1 MTTPYAIRHI
11 TRFTYTSPVSES
23 VMELRMR
30 PATDGPQ
37 RCLQFEVEVSPR
49 ARVFAYRDFLGN
61 WVHHFDIPR
70 RHAHLQITARAQVQL
85 DELPTPPERLPESAW
100 TIVDGWEATGAHWD
114 FRQPSH
120 FAAWS
125 PALLAFVESL
135 GPVAARQAD
144 PLATAWALMNAVNG
158 GFEYAPNSTRV
169 DSPIDDAL
177 AARRGVCQD
186 FTHVMLAALR
196 RLGLPCRYVSGYI
209 APRVLAD
216 GPADSAIATHAW
228 LEVLLPELG
237 WVGFDPTHNMTAGG
251 RHVRVAIG
259 RDYADVPPTRGTFKG
274 TTSSALAVS
283 VEVTPAEA
291 LPTLDP
297 AVVEAAWLAEAAPAE
312 DERERQMQQ
321 QQQAGPGARGSGS
334 GKEPHTRSR

>member
-11 TRFTYTSPVSES
+11 TRFLYTSPVSES

-30 PATDGPQ
+30 PATDGTQ
-37 RCLQFEVEVSPR
+37 RCLQFEVEVAPR

-70 RHAHLQITARAQVQL
+70 RHSQLTITARAQVQV
-85 DELPTPPERLPESAW
+85 DAPAALPARLGDDAW
-100 TIVDGWEATGAHWD
+100 AAVDGWAAGGDHWD

-120 FAAWS
+120 FATWS
-125 PALLAFVESL
+125 PALLDFVAGL
-135 GPVAARQAD
+135 GPGATRVAD
-144 PLATAWALMNAVNG
+144 PLTTVRRVMAAIHD
-158 GFEYAPNSTRV
+158 GFEYAPKSTRV

-186 FTHVMLAALR
+186 FTHVMIATLR
-196 RLGLPCRYVSGYI
+196 RLGLPCRYVSGYM
-209 APRVLAD
+209 APR
-216 GPADSAIATHAW
+216 PADDDATAASTIATHAW
-228 LEVLLPELG
+228 VETFLPDLG
-237 WVGFDPTHNMTAGG
+237 WVGLDPTHNVEAGV

-274 TTSSALAVS
+274 TTASTLEVS
-283 VEVTPAEA
+283 VDVTPAEA

-297 AVVEAAWLAEAAPAE
+297 AVIETAWTAEAPPPAD
-312 DERERQMQQ
+312 DERDRQMQQ
-321 QQQAGPGARGSGS
+321 QQQ
-334 GKEPHTRSR
+334 